1 MLSANAGL
9 KADHL
14 AELADLIGDSRIKS
28 WREIVASV
36 LAEDKTAIA
45 YNPAFM
51 KGGKAR
57 YRWDERIRR
66 TANAVEWVF
75 GPAIGNAFRA
85 YVQNSSGGRR
95 SRCTPQ
101 TQIAAICDRSADT
114 IARHL
119 PLLRA
124 LGVVSIEPRSGLNR
138 DKAGRRFAPGG
149 RRLAHRAT
157 VQALPLKLL
166 EAAEKWIAH
175 RLGIP
180 LEILLQFEPSAVE
193 AIHDRKKAELETIDR
208 VGLPV
213 AEPAAWRPPMQAKR
227 ACLARRMI
235 DATREHCGATAG
247 LVLSVILGATEG
259 GLKTVRLGQE
269 EIATR
274 CGISREW
281 VNKIMADL
289 RARGTIETVRQAAE
303 GIRFRDQVRV
313 TLSPAELAEREAEK
327 HRAQAERRK
336 AAKEAAA
343 RTYRERL
350 ADMMRAVRDDI
361 NQRRETSEESRAI
374 RQKRASAAGPWQPL
388 GASICEVIAGA
399 NIQLENKAD
408 TAPLTVDAETIE
420 PRPPPPRAVPT
431 RATINQKPAAQAAEG
446 RSFANRQ
453 NLDASLDRFKARFRA
468 RKPQDAQQQPKPV
481 ELTERREEGLGKA
494 DSLNS
499 REFLQ
504 AAGNVAY
511 GSRLSIEKSCE
522 NAREKLVA
530 KFSREGGS
538 EGNGGK
544 QSR

>member
-1 MLSANAGL
+1 MLAANAGL
-9 KADHL
+9 KADYL

-75 GPAIGNAFRA
+75 GPAVGNAFRA

-95 SRCTPQ
+95 SRCAPQ
-101 TQIAAICDRSADT
+101 TQIGAICDRSADT
-114 IARHL
+114 VARHL
-119 PLLRA
+119 PLLRT
-124 LGVVSIEPRSGLNR
+124 LGVVYIEPRSGLNR

-166 EAAEKWIAH
+166 EAAEKWIAD

-180 LEILLQFEPSAVE
+180 CETLLQFEPFAVE
-193 AIHDRKKAELETIDR
+193 AIHDRQKAELETIDR
-208 VGLPV
+208 VGLPA
-213 AEPAAWRPPMQAKR
+213 AEPVAWRPPMQSKR

-235 DATREHCGATAG
+235 DATRERCGATAG
-247 LVLSVILGATEG
+247 LVLAVILGATEG

-289 RARGTIETVRQAAE
+289 RAHGTIETVRQAAE
-303 GIRFRDQVRV
+303 GTRFRDQVRV
-313 TLSPAELAEREAEK
+313 TLSPAELAEREAEER
-327 HRAQAERRK
+327 RAQAERRK

-343 RTYRERL
+343 GTYRERL
-350 ADMMRAVRDDI
+350 AGIMRAVRDDT

-374 RQKRASAAGPWQPL
+374 RQKRAEDAGPWQPV
-388 GASICEVIAGA
+388 GASICEVITGA

-408 TAPLTVDAETIE
+408 TAPLEPAEMAATVDVETIE
-420 PRPPPPRAVPT
+420 PRPPPPKAAT
-431 RATINQKPAAQAAEG
+431 TSATIDQKPAAKAAEG
-446 RSFANRQ
+446 RGFANRQ

-468 RKPQDAQQQPKPV
+468 RKPQDAQQQPEPV
-481 ELTERREEGLGKA
+481 ELADRREKGLGKA

-504 AAGNVAY
+504 AAGNVAC
-511 GSRLSIEKSCE
+511 GSRLSIEQSCE

-530 KFSREGGS
+530 RCPRSWE
-538 EGNGGK
+538 
-544 QSR
+544 